1 MFLMFTEALRVLFK
15 RWSSNTRCSLL
26 VLCCSYNVR
35 RRKAEFSFWRTTV
48 ALSFTL
54 SIDSPLTSRF
64 QHFGIYTQAVRT
76 STRGLWSPIKLYFV
90 QSSKWS
96 DHKPSNRGINS
107 QYWPV
112 FRLRPAPMASFQN
125 FKDRPPAQTF
135 ARLEKANEA
144 RSLECEEM
152 LDAFPG
158 LTGSDT
164 LDDCLDRC
172 VKRVFHVNPG
182 SHKITFFRAFH
193 VVVRDKNLWI
203 RGVADMFTLTLRLI

>member
-1 MFLMFTEALRVLFK
+1 MFLMYPYCTEALCVLFK
-15 RWSSNTRCSLL
+15 WLSFNTHCSLL
-26 VLCCSYNVR
+26 VLYCSYNIRCSKV
-35 RRKAEFSFWRTTV
+35 EFSFWMTETI

-54 SIDSPLTSRF
+54 SIDSPLTCCF
-64 QHFGIYTQAVRT
+64 QHFGIYIEAVRT
-76 STRGLWSPIKLYFV
+76 SSRGLWTPIKLYFV

-112 FRLRPAPMASFQN
+112 FLLRPAPMAFFQN
-125 FKDRPPAQTF
+125 FEDRPPAQTF

-144 RSLECEEM
+144 RSLFLFYKCEEM

-164 LDDCLDRC
+164 LDDCLDRSI
-172 VKRVFHVNPG
+172 KRSLVCSVWTE
-182 SHKITFFRAFH
+182 SH
-193 VVVRDKNLWI
+193 I
-203 RGVADMFTLTLRLI
+203 RLHISEHSMWY